1 MQFDSLRIFVP
12 VYRGLVKKDDE
23 KYVQMQDLL
32 IEFESPCIMDVKM
45 GTRTYLEE
53 ELSEARKKAKPRN
66 DMYLKMIDV
75 DPEQPTTAEKA
86 EEAVTKVWDWES
98 DS

>member
-1 MQFDSLRIFVP
+1 MRDFVP
-12 VYRGLVKKDDE
+12 DYRGPVKKDDE

-32 IEFESPCIMDVKM
+32 IEFDSPCIMDVKM

-53 ELSEARKKAKPRN
+53 ELAEARKKGKPRK

-75 DPEQPTTAEKA
+75 DPEEPNEEEKA
-86 EEAVTKVWDWES
+86 EEAVTKVN
-98 DS
+98 